1 VTSPCSSPVAGER
14 GSRHSGQGVL
24 VLLRVLVRWVL
35 LAAVLAL
42 VAWLVP
48 SMDING
54 GVWGLLVTAVVFGL
68 VNAVLGPLLHLLA
81 LPLTLMTLG
90 LFSLVVNGVLLAI
103 AAGITDYLDVGGFLA
118 TILAALLLSVLNAV
132 AYFVTGSL
140 AARREMSAAAT

>member
-1 VTSPCSSPVAGER
+1 M
-14 GSRHSGQGVL
+14 
-24 VLLRVLVRWVL
+24 LLRLLVRCAL

-48 SMDING
+48 SMEIHG
-54 GVWGLLVTAVVFGL
+54 GLWGLVVAVLVLAL
-68 VNAVLGPLLHLLA
+68 VNAVLGPLLHLLS

-118 TILAALLLSVLNAV
+118 TIVAAILLSVLNAV
-132 AYFVTGSL
+132 VYLLTGWL
-140 AARREMSAAAT
+140 AARREMTAAAT

>member
-1 VTSPCSSPVAGER
+1 
-14 GSRHSGQGVL
+14 